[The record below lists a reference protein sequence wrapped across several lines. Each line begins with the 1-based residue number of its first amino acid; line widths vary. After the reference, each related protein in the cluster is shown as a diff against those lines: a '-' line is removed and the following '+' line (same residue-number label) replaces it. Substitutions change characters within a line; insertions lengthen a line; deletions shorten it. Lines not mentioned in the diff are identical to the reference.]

1 MNVAAVAIGKG
12 RGFGRRRWM
21 GALTALSLAAAVGC
35 GHSDSLPKL
44 AVYEVKGQVLLPDG
58 KPMPGGFVYFV
69 PKAGDLPLTPSGEI
83 GPDGTFSLVTGGSG
97 DGAPAGDYKL
107 RIETPQFRAAK
118 NQKPLVP
125 PKYQDED
132 SSGLVVT
139 VRAEA
144 NHLDPIRLR

>member
-1 MNVAAVAIGKG
+1 MNVVPAAAGKG
-12 RGFGRRRWM
+12 CGFSRRRWA
-21 GALTALSLAAAVGC
+21 GVLVALSMAAGC

-58 KPMPGGFVYFV
+58 KPLPGGFVYFV
-69 PKAGDLPLTPSGEI
+69 PRAGDLPLTPSGEI
-83 GPDGTFSLVTGGSG
+83 GPDGTFTVVTGGSG
-97 DGAPAGDYKL
+97 EGAPAGEYKL
-107 RIETPQFRAAK
+107 RIETPQLRAARNK
-118 NQKPLVP
+118 KPLIP
-125 PKYQDED
+125 PRYQDED